1 MMMDGMVKRPTGRPA
16 TRGFAARTVFVPGQT
31 LGRSL
36 DAYAQAR
43 GLSKSE
49 TLRELL
55 TIGLATQVAALAK
68 GGAR

>member
-1 MMMDGMVKRPTGRPA
+1 MIDGMVKRSTGRPA
-16 TRGFAARTVFVPGQT
+16 TRGFASRMVFVPGKT

-49 TLRELL
+49 TVRELL
-55 TIGLATQVAALAK
+55 TIGLAAQVVDLVRE
-68 GGAR
+68 GAR